1 MGATMIRRTLL
12 ALALVIAGVSSSHAA
27 VVTITDCT
35 NDPHIQVSLGNDQTK
50 IDVGADDLVLNCALS
65 PLSGTHRIQL
75 TARNMTIKG
84 DVIASGATSPIRI
97 DASGTFTATGVT
109 IHSSN
114 NNGDMDITAAGDM
127 TFTDSTVIVGTD
139 LTNGGDTLNITCT
152 NAAPDCTINAT
163 NSTFKSGN
171 LFITS
176 VGDILMRTTH
186 IITVSPRDDSRIE
199 STHGNVCLPCD
210 DDISGGNESNLRI
223 LAYGFVDVPA
233 IKILIA
239 ENITITSGV
248 GNGAASVDAH
258 IDLTGATINNNFG
271 KTGSIT
277 ITADEGHG
285 QVTILDAIIIQE
297 GPGVATINGR
307 STLPHQ
313 GFNNIVGVPQIDS

>member
-1 MGATMIRRTLL
+1 MIRRTIL
-12 ALALVIAGVSSSHAA
+12 ALALLGLTAPSLHAA
-27 VVTITDCT
+27 VVTVTDCV
-35 NDPHIQVSLGNDQTK
+35 NDSHIQVNLGTDQTK
-50 IDVGADDLVLNCALS
+50 IDVGADDLVLDCALT

-75 TARNMTIKG
+75 AARNMTIRG
-84 DVIASGATSPIRI
+84 DVIASGATNAVHI

-109 IHSSN
+109 IQSAN
-114 NNGDMDITAAGDM
+114 NNGDMNITVAGDM
-127 TFTDSTVIVGTD
+127 TFTDATVIVGQD
-139 LTNGGDTLNITCT
+139 LTNGGDTMNITCAGT
-152 NAAPDCTINAT
+152 SPDCTINAT

-210 DDISGGNESNLRI
+210 DDISVGNESSLKI
-223 LAYGFVDVPA
+223 FAFGFIDLPA
-233 IKILIA
+233 IKILVA
-239 ENITITSGV
+239 QNITITSGV
-248 GNGAASVDAH
+248 GAGAASVDAH

-271 KTGSIT
+271 KPGSIT

-297 GPGVATINGR
+297 GPGVATINDR

-313 GFNNIVGVPQIDS
+313 GFNNIVGVPQIDQ